1 MFDGPNIVKQQ
12 RYEALKRYTLSA
24 QPLLVQHKA
33 NLHSQMLKK
42 DSSNKVGDSQEKK
55 DENKRFLVHSQKSGN
70 PDKLPRIKI
79 EILTYQN
86 WEVVKN

>member
-12 RYEALKRYTLSA
+12 RYEALQRYTLSG

-55 DENKRFLVHSQKSGN
+55 DENKRFLVHCQKSGN
-70 PDKLPRIKI
+70 LTSCQELKLK
-79 EILTYQN
+79 Y
-86 WEVVKN
+86 